1 MIELWRQPEREFRYA
16 APLNDRSKGEG
27 MSMNEA
33 IHKLMNHRSI
43 RKFKQEPVTKE
54 QLVTIIRAAQMASTS
69 SNMQAYSVIQI
80 NDRDK
85 RSRLAA
91 LAGNQAYVEECPV
104 FLVWCADL
112 YRLKTACGFAE
123 GEGYIGTTENLVVAI
138 TDTALAAQNAVVA
151 AESMGLGAVYI
162 GGIRN
167 QIKEVSALLKLPEY
181 VIPVYGM
188 CLGYPDQ
195 SPSIRPR
202 LPYEAV
208 LHEDVYSAENYENLI
223 QAYDETMKQYM
234 LDRTNGT
241 KDTNWTQAMQVK
253 LGTPSRLHMKEFI
266 SSQRFWDHDWKAPD
280 SKA

>member
-1 MIELWRQPEREFRYA
+1 
-16 APLNDRSKGEG
+16 
-27 MSMNEA
+27 MNET
-33 IHKLMNHRSI
+33 INILMNHRSI

-54 QLVTIIRAAQMASTS
+54 QLVTIVRAAQMASTS
-69 SNMQAYSVIQI
+69 SNMQAFSVIHVS
-80 NDRDK
+80 DRDK
-85 RSRLAA
+85 RRQLAA

-123 GEGYIGTTENLVVAI
+123 GEGYIGTTENLVVAV

-181 VIPVYGM
+181 VIPMYGM

-195 SPSIRPR
+195 SPTIRPR
-202 LPYEAV
+202 LPYKAV
-208 LHEDVYSAENYENLI
+208 LHEDVYSAEDYEARI
-223 QAYDETMKQYM
+223 QAYDATMKQYM
-234 LDRTNGT
+234 LDRTNGA

-253 LGTPSRLHMKEFI
+253 LGKPSRMHMKEFI
-266 SSQRFWDHDWKAPD
+266 RSKRFWDHDRANPD
-280 SKA
+280 SKE